1 MPRGFTEF
9 DSIHTE
15 AFARWCP
22 KFSRRGSLY
31 PLSYGGTPDS
41 VPRQATII
49 SMSPEKQA
57 LIDYLKN
64 KTGGALMMT
73 PKELAVE
80 IRVSEKQQS
89 KLRQEKRFPIPH
101 KDFGRSVQY
110 SINAIADFLLTGET
124 NEEKAPEKV
133 TSAPSSVELPTHKK
147 ARTGAVDLSQMI
159 LLNSFVVTLEEQ
171 LTNIESLHGYFT
183 DYIKAKSLSDSLES
197 KLARKEEVPARKRHV
212 IP

>member
-1 MPRGFTEF
+1 
-9 DSIHTE
+9 
-15 AFARWCP
+15 
-22 KFSRRGSLY
+22 
-31 PLSYGGTPDS
+31 
-41 VPRQATII
+41 
-49 SMSPEKQA
+49 
-57 LIDYLKN
+57 
-64 KTGGALMMT
+64 MMT

-110 SINAIADFLLTGET
+110 SINAIADFLLTGEI
-124 NEEKAPEKV
+124 NEERAPETV
-133 TSAPSSVELPTHKK
+133 TPAPSSVALPTHKK
-147 ARTGAVDLSQMI
+147 AGTGAIDLSQMI

-183 DYIKAKSLSDSLES
+183 QYIKAKSLCDSLES
-197 KLARKEEVPARKRHV
+197 KFARKEEVPARKRHV